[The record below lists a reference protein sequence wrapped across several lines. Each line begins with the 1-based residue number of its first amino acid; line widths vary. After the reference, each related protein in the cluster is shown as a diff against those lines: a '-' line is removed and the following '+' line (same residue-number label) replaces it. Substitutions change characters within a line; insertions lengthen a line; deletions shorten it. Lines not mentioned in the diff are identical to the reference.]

1 MIEING
7 RRFCENCFE
16 EISGAVCK
24 NCGYDPSDSAPDP
37 SMLAP
42 GSVLLNR
49 YVIGRVIGKGGFGIT
64 YLAYDALVGR
74 KIAVKEYFPYGV
86 AQRTATS
93 AEVSVTS
100 ADSAEAFKLG
110 AEKFYNEARLVSKF
124 NGNPNIVGVYDCFYE
139 NGTVYIA
146 MEYLRGQTLKEY
158 IRDNGILKAPQA
170 LFIAKNISSALVVA
184 HSASVLH
191 RDISPDNIIICD
203 NGDIKLIDFGA
214 ARQVVAEHSQ
224 SFSVILKPGFAPPEQ
239 YRKKGNQGPW
249 TDVYS
254 VGTTLYFTL
263 TGDIPED
270 PSARFDDDDTFKE
283 NQFNIDP
290 ALWEIITK
298 ATKLNSDERYADA
311 YELKKV
317 LDLVSIQPEP
327 LITPEEQ
334 SDRGEDA
341 PLGFTG
347 NVANMGVSIKPT
359 RQKQSFL
366 RRHLRTI
373 IEVACVAAF
382 AAVLIP
388 LAIKAYKPVEVAAPD
403 SDQSSGISEPDNSVS
418 DNDSDTS
425 TGSDTSEPDNVIG
438 LGGNTPDLRKE
449 NYDRPLFSVLDDNE
463 KGLYSYIYYGLLKRE
478 KEIPIISTTYTVA
491 QVQEIYNCV
500 LNDNAHFTHA
510 PTYNISYTDSNIN
523 HEPDPDEYVNSV
535 IPVYNGIDPNEA
547 SKYVEQHL
555 HDMEN
560 AIGYF
565 APDSD
570 DYNDKIKLL
579 RILYNEILEETT
591 LLARGGRPTASTTH
605 GAVIDHAADDIGIAR
620 AVCDYARRLDFYCF
634 VVDINRS
641 DVDMAIVRVKIDDTW
656 YNIAPR
662 FDLVQPSKMITAIP
676 VAEDGK
682 ASNIFFLVCDE
693 MMFYGS
699 DTLDK
704 FDDKYLP
711 ILPLNLDT
719 HDATLVPD
727 AFSYYFSEYLKT
739 DYLDDTIEATYD
751 ALLEKTKTTLDSGDE
766 TVVLYMNPYNV
777 DSLWT
782 VMNESYISDI
792 SEKFGI
798 TITGFSGEFSLDA
811 LYVTLEK

>member
-7 RRFCENCFE
+7 KKYCENCFAE
-16 EISGAVCK
+16 ATGAVCK
-24 NCGYDPSDSAPDP
+24 VCGFNSEDNAPDP
-37 SMLAP
+37 AMLAP

-74 KIAVKEYFPYGV
+74 KIAVKEYFPYGL
-86 AQRTATS
+86 AQRTAGS
-93 AEVSVTS
+93 IEVSVTS
-100 ADSAEAFKLG
+100 DDNAEPFKLG
-110 AEKFYNEARLVSKF
+110 AEKFYNEARLVTRF

-170 LFIAKNISSALVVA
+170 LFIAKNICSALVVA

-191 RDISPDNIIICD
+191 RDISPDNIMVCD
-203 NGDIKLIDFGA
+203 DGGIKLIDFGA

-224 SFSVILKPGFAPPEQ
+224 SFSVIIKPGFAPPEQ

-254 VGTTLYFTL
+254 LGTTLYFTL

-270 PSARFDDDDTFKE
+270 PSSRFDDDDTFKE
-283 NQFNIDP
+283 NRFDIDP
-290 ALWEIITK
+290 IMWEIITK
-298 ATKLNSDERYADA
+298 ATKLTVDERYADA
-311 YELKKV
+311 YELKKE
-317 LDLVSIQPEP
+317 LDLISIKPEP
-327 LITPEEQ
+327 LVVPEKTADENT
-334 SDRGEDA
+334 EA
-341 PLGFTG
+341 PLSPVGG
-347 NVANMGVSIKPT
+347 IAKMGVSIKPA
-359 RQKQSFL
+359 RPKQSFL

-373 IEVACVAAF
+373 IEAACVLAF

-388 LAIKAYKPVEVAAPD
+388 LAIKAYKPVPVIGGTSEPNGI
-403 SDQSSGISEPDNSVS
+403 SDTGSGISEPG
-418 DNDSDTS
+418 DT
-425 TGSDTSEPDNVIG
+425 VIG

-463 KGLYSYIYYGLLKRE
+463 KGLYSYIYYGLLKSE
-478 KEIPIISTTYTVA
+478 KEIPVISTTYTVA
-491 QVQEIYNCV
+491 QVQEVYNCV
-500 LNDNAHFTHA
+500 LNDNAHFSHA

-523 HEPDPDEYVNSV
+523 RKPDPDEYITSV
-535 IPVYNGIDPNEA
+535 IPVYNGIDPNET
-547 SKYVEQHL
+547 SKYVEQHIQ
-555 HDMEN
+555 ETRN
-560 AIGYF
+560 AIGYYDPNSGVYYDTMNLF
-565 APDSD
+565 
-570 DYNDKIKLL
+570 
-579 RILYNEILEETT
+579 RVLYNEILEETT

-620 AVCDYARRLDFYCF
+620 AVCDYARRLGFYCF

-662 FDLVQPSKMITAIP
+662 FDFVQPSEMITAIP

-699 DTLDK
+699 DTLDR

-719 HDATLVPD
+719 HDETLVPV
-727 AFSYYFSEYLKT
+727 AFSYYFAEYLKT

-751 ALLEKTKTTLDSGDE
+751 ALLEKTKTALDSGGE
-766 TVVLYMNPYNV
+766 TVVLYMSPYNV
-777 DSLWT
+777 DALWEM
-782 VMNESYISDI
+782 MNESYISDI
-792 SEKFGI
+792 SEKYGI

-811 LYVTLEK
+811 MYVTLEK

>member
-7 RRFCENCFE
+7 KRFCENCFE
-16 EISGAVCK
+16 EVTGAVCK
-24 NCGYDPSDSAPDP
+24 ACGFNSEDNAPDP
-37 SMLAP
+37 TMLAP
-42 GSVLLNR
+42 GSVLQNR
-49 YVIGRVIGKGGFGIT
+49 YVVGRVIGKGGFGIT

-93 AEVSVTS
+93 ADVSVTS
-100 ADSAEAFKLG
+100 AESAEAFKLG
-110 AEKFYNEARLVSKF
+110 AEKFYNEARLVTKF

-139 NGTVYIA
+139 NGTVYMA
-146 MEYLRGQTLKEY
+146 MEHLRGKTLKEH
-158 IRDNGILKAPQA
+158 IRENGVLKAPQA
-170 LFIAKNISSALVVA
+170 LFIAKDICNALVVA

-191 RDISPDNIIICD
+191 RDISPDNIMVCD
-203 NGDIKLIDFGA
+203 NGEIKLIDFGA

-224 SFSVILKPGFAPPEQ
+224 NFSVILKPGFAPPEQ

-254 VGTTLYFTL
+254 LGTTLYFTL

-283 NQFNIDP
+283 NRFNIDP
-290 ALWEIITK
+290 TMWEIITK
-298 ATKLNSDERYADA
+298 ATALTVDKRYADA
-311 YELKKV
+311 YELKKE
-317 LDLVSIQPEP
+317 LDLISVKPEP
-327 LITPEEQ
+327 LVVPDEAPEQ
-334 SDRGEDA
+334 NTDA
-341 PLGFTG
+341 PLSPVGG
-347 NVANMGVSIKPT
+347 IANMGVSIKPV
-359 RQKQSFL
+359 RPKQSFL

-373 IEVACVAAF
+373 IEIACVAAF
-382 AAVLIP
+382 AAVIIP

-403 SDQSSGISEPDNSVS
+403 SGTSSGISESDNSVS

-438 LGGNTPDLRKE
+438 FGGNTPDLRKE
-449 NYDRPLFSVLDDNE
+449 NYDRPLFSVLDDSE

-491 QVQEIYNCV
+491 QVEEIYNCV
-500 LNDNAHFTHA
+500 LNDNAHFSHA

-682 ASNIFFLVCDE
+682 ASSIFFLVCDE

-699 DTLDK
+699 DTLDR

-751 ALLEKTKTTLDSGDE
+751 ALLERTKTALDSGDE

-777 DSLWT
+777 DSLWA